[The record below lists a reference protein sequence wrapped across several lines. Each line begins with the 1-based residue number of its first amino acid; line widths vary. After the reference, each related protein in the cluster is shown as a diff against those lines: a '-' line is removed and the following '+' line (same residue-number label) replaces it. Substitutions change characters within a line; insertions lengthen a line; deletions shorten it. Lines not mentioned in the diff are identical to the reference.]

1 MTRRGWTLL
10 VAAGLAAGLLLG
22 GLAMPVPYVA
32 LSPGPVT
39 DTLGEMDGKPLIVVV
54 GHRTY
59 PSSGRLDL
67 TTVEETSGL
76 DMGSALRS
84 WLSSE
89 DAVIPEEAIKPP
101 GQTDEQLKQ
110 ETTQQMLDSQT
121 AATDAA
127 LHQLGVKPIST
138 QVVVVALTANS
149 PSAGKLAA
157 GDQLVSVNG
166 TAVTSNGQLRS
177 LIGGTRPGS
186 AVQVAYRRAG
196 KQATTE
202 IVTAEVDGRSVIGV
216 LSQEK
221 NTYPFTVRI
230 QLNSVGGPSAGL
242 MFALGIVDKLT
253 PGDLTGGK
261 TIAGTGTIT
270 PTGVVGPIGG
280 ITQKLLGA
288 RQKGATVFL
297 VPAGNCNEARQATPA
312 GLTLVKT
319 ATLSDAV
326 DELTRLRGGATNLP
340 GC

>member
-10 VAAGLAAGLLLG
+10 VAAALAVALLLG
-22 GLAMPVPYVA
+22 GLALPVPYVA

-39 DTLGEMDGKPLIVVV
+39 NTLGDMDGKPLIVIV

-59 PSSGRLDL
+59 PTSGRLDL
-67 TTVEETSGL
+67 TTVQETSGL

-101 GQTDEQLKQ
+101 GETDEQLQQ
-110 ETTQQMLDSQT
+110 ETAQEMLDSQT

-127 LHQLGVKPIST
+127 MHQLGVKPTST
-138 QVVVVALTANS
+138 QVVVVKLTPNS
-149 PSAGKLAA
+149 PSAGKLAPD
-157 GDQLVSVNG
+157 DQIVSVNG
-166 TAVTSNGQLRS
+166 TAVTSTEQLRS
-177 LIGGTRPGS
+177 LIGGTRPAS
-186 AVQVAYRRAG
+186 TVQVAYRRAG
-196 KQATTE
+196 KQGTAQ
-202 IVTAEVDGRSVIGV
+202 IVTTAVGGRSVIGV
-216 LSQEK
+216 LSQER
-221 NTYPFTVRI
+221 NIYPFTVRI

-261 TIAGTGTIT
+261 AVAGTGTIT
-270 PTGVVGPIGG
+270 PTGDVGPIGG
-280 ITQKLLGA
+280 IAQKLVGA
-288 RQKGATVFL
+288 RQSGATVFL
-297 VPAGNCNEARQATPA
+297 VPPGNCTEAKQATPA

-340 GC
+340 SC

>member
-10 VAAGLAAGLLLG
+10 VAAVLAVALLLG
-22 GLAMPVPYVA
+22 GLALPVPYVA
-32 LSPGPVT
+32 LSPGPVSN
-39 DTLGEMDGKPLIVVV
+39 TLGEMDGKPLIVVV

-59 PSSGRLDL
+59 PTTGRLDL

-84 WLSSE
+84 WLSSQ

-101 GQTDEQLKQ
+101 GESDEQLQ
-110 ETTQQMLDSQT
+110 QQNTQDMLDSQT

-127 LHQLGVKPIST
+127 MHQLGVKPTST
-138 QVVVVALTANS
+138 QVVVFALTPNS
-149 PSAGKLAA
+149 PSAGKLAP
-157 GDQLVSVNG
+157 GDQIVSVNG
-166 TAVTSNGQLRS
+166 TAVTSNDQLRT

-186 AVQVAYRRAG
+186 AVQVGYRRAG
-196 KQATTE
+196 KPATAQ
-202 IVTAEVDGRSVIGV
+202 IVTAEVGGRSVIGV
-216 LSQEK
+216 LNQEK
-221 NTYPFTVRI
+221 KTYPFTVRI

-253 PGDLTGGK
+253 PDNLTGGK
-261 TIAGTGTIT
+261 AIAGTGTIT
-270 PTGVVGPIGG
+270 STGAVGPIGG
-280 ITQKLLGA
+280 IAQKLLGA
-288 RQKGATVFL
+288 RQSGATVFL
-297 VPAGNCNEARQATPA
+297 VPPGNCNEAKQATPA

-326 DELTRLRGGATNLP
+326 DELTRLRGGATDLP